1 MAHLGDMLTSAY
13 DLPDAQVAGFRQ
25 NGHCL
30 LRGLATP
37 EEIAR
42 YHPVIRAAAE
52 RYNTERRALA
62 ERDTYGKAFLQVM
75 NLWTRDEGV
84 REFVFARRF
93 ADVAARLLGV
103 ERVRMYHDQA
113 LYKEPGGGPTP
124 WHQDQHYWPLD
135 TDATV
140 TMWMPL
146 VDITDGMGMLNF
158 ASGSQRDGKVADAAI
173 SDDSD
178 ALFQRYVDERGY
190 PVTAQAEMRAG
201 DATFHAGWSIH
212 NAGPNRSPDTTREV
226 ITVIYFADGAR
237 VTAPANPDQE
247 NDRDRWLGGLAAG
260 ELAASALNPVV

>member
-1 MAHLGDMLTSAY
+1 MFPPTYPLD
-13 DLPDAQVAGFRQ
+13 DATVDGFRQ

-37 EEIAR
+37 EEIAG
-42 YHPVIRAAAE
+42 YHPKIRGAAE
-52 RYNTERRALA
+52 RYNTERRTLA

-75 NLWTRDEGV
+75 NLWTRDGGV
-84 REFVFARRF
+84 REFVMGQRF

-124 WHQDQHYWPLD
+124 WHQDQYYWPLD

-146 VDITDGMGMLNF
+146 VDITADMGMLNF
-158 ASGSQRDGKVADAAI
+158 ASGSQRDGLVANAAI

-178 ALFQRYVDERGY
+178 AIFEQYVRERGY
-190 PVTAQAEMRAG
+190 PVTEQAEMRAG
-201 DATFHAGWSIH
+201 DATFHTGWSIH
-212 NAGPNRSPDTTREV
+212 NAGPNKSPDTVREV
-226 ITVIYFADGAR
+226 ITVIYYADGAK
-237 VTAPANPDQE
+237 VTEPANDAQE
-247 NDRDRWLGGLAAG
+247 NDRQSWLRGLPAG
-260 ELAASALNPVV
+260 ELAASELNPVIG